1 MHRTV
6 SCVMAAELR
15 ECEGA
20 SRVVLAIT
28 PAAGPLMVTESL
40 DVSIDGSMVTVRDI
54 GDEFGGRLQVLDIL
68 GDGRLE
74 VRYLATVAG
83 RMDPAPV
90 DEVDL
95 IRFLRPSRYCESDR
109 LMGFAR
115 GEFGHLEGAAL
126 LEEVTRWV
134 GRRVAY
140 VAGSSRSTDGAVAT
154 LLGRQ
159 GVCRDFAHL
168 VIALLRSCDIPARL
182 AAVYAPGL
190 NPMDFHAVAE
200 AFVDG
205 RWVAADAT
213 GLAPCSTMLRIATGR
228 DAAHTAFLTSI
239 GCSLELLELEV
250 MAISDGLL
258 PFDDPRLAVQLS

>member
-1 MHRTV
+1 M
-6 SCVMAAELR
+6 SCVMVADLR
-15 ECEGA
+15 ASFGA
-20 SRVVLAIT
+20 GRVVLAIT
-28 PAAGPLMVTESL
+28 PATGSPPVTESL
-40 DVSIDGSMVTVRDI
+40 DVTLDGSAIAVREI
-54 GDEFGGRLQVLDIL
+54 ADELGGRLQLLDGIR
-68 GDGRLE
+68 DGRLE
-74 VRYLATVAG
+74 LRYEATVAG
-83 RMDPAPV
+83 RTDPPPV
-90 DEVDL
+90 EEIDL

-115 GEFGHLEGAAL
+115 GEFGHLNDAAL

-190 NPMDFHAVAE
+190 SPMDFHAVAE

-213 GLAPCSTMLRIATGR
+213 GLAPRSTMLRIATGR
-228 DAAHTAFLTSI
+228 DAADTAFLTSV
-239 GCSLELLELEV
+239 GCSLELLGLEV
-250 MAISDGLL
+250 MATTDGLL
-258 PFDDPRLAVQLS
+258 PFDDPLLAVQLT